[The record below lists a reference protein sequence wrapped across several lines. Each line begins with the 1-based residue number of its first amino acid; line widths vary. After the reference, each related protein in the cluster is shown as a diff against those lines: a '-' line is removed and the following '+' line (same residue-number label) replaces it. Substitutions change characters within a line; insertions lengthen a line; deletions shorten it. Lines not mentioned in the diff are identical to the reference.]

1 MPGLR
6 ERPGRRVRHAGGD
19 GRDGLR
25 RGNVAD
31 LKAGG
36 RGAEIGSWSASPGA
50 PRSGI
55 AGFRSA
61 LIFGLLFLATGLG
74 AHADRVVLK
83 NGQVFDDV
91 VAIESES
98 HVRLRLEGG
107 EMRLR
112 RSQVESV
119 ETTDSPYPRYLAHKQ
134 VLESSLDTEA
144 GEWLNL
150 ARFAQKNGLKQSARE
165 AALVA
170 AELDSS
176 LPGLAALLQ
185 PLGYIHDVESGT
197 WQPKKQVMAQRGL
210 VEHRGDWVPVAQ
222 RNAELA
228 REREAFEV
236 RRQAAANE
244 RRTSALENAA
254 AVALARVA
262 EPRSAPTAV
271 VILPTIASF
280 PVPWIFVPNVP
291 SPTQPEASPRPLP
304 SQDTERLHQ
313 APRTDL
319 MTRQPGSLIPGVLD
333 LGGGGGL

>member
-6 ERPGRRVRHAGGD
+6 ERPGRRVRHPGGD

-25 RGNVAD
+25 RGAVAD
-31 LKAGG
+31 FEAGG
-36 RGAEIGSWSASPGA
+36 RGTEVESWPASPGA
-50 PRSGI
+50 PRSRFL
-55 AGFRSA
+55 GFGPA
-61 LIFGLLFLATGLG
+61 LILGLSLLVPGLG

-83 NGQVFDDV
+83 NGQVFEDV

-107 EMRLR
+107 EMRLK

-144 GEWLNL
+144 GEWLTL

-176 LPGLAALLQ
+176 LAGLAPLLQ
-185 PLGYIHDVESGT
+185 PLGYIHEAESGT

-210 VEHRGDWVPVAQ
+210 VEHRGDWVPVEQ

-228 REREAFEV
+228 REREALEA
-236 RRQAAANE
+236 RRQAAADE

-262 EPRSAPTAV
+262 EPRPVTTAV
-271 VILPTIASF
+271 VVLPTIASF
-280 PVPWIFVPNVP
+280 PVPWIFVPNAP
-291 SPTQPEASPRPLP
+291 TPTQPGASPRALP
-304 SQDTERLHQ
+304 AQDSERLHQ

-333 LGGGGGL
+333 LGGGGGP